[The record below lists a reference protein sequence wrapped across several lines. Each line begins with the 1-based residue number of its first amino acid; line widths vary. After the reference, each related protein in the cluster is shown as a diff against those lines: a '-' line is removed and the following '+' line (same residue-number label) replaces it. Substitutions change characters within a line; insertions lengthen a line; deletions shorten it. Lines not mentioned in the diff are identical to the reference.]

1 MSWRTGAAAALA
13 VALLLAGCVTPG
25 PAPGPSPAT
34 IGSTTG
40 SSASSSAS
48 SSTPTLPSNRPSTQS
63 PSVHLTAAGD
73 YGSDPVRAAG
83 VLTALGRAGQDA
95 HLALG
100 DLSYGEPGQEGA
112 WCDLVTARVRA
123 GLPFELVSGN
133 HESDGKNGSID
144 AFASCLPNRLPGLV
158 GTYGREYYVDLPRQA
173 PVVRVLMVSPG
184 LTFPDGDWDYSVGS
198 PHHVWT
204 ERAIDGAR
212 AAKIPWVVVGMHKPC
227 LSLGRYSCDI
237 GPDLLHLLVSKRVD
251 VVLSGH
257 EHLYQRTA
265 QLAEGAQCTRIAID
279 SFRPGCVVG
288 RGRSLSAGAGT
299 VFVTAGTGG
308 AELRPVTATD
318 PEAGYFE
325 ASAGS
330 GTEPAAYGYLDLR
343 ATAGDLRVSLVRSAD
358 GSSGDAFVLTRR
370 GATPSS
376 P

>member
-13 VALLLAGCVTPG
+13 AALLLAGCVTPG
-25 PAPGPSPAT
+25 PDPGPAT
-34 IGSTTG
+34 SSTGT

-48 SSTPTLPSNRPSTQS
+48 PSASSAPGSTVSSTPG
-63 PSVHLTAAGD
+63 SVHLTAAGD

-100 DLSYGEPGQEGA
+100 DLSYGEAGQEGA
-112 WCDLVTARVRA
+112 WCDLVTSKVGRS
-123 GLPFELVSGN
+123 LPFELVSGN
-133 HESDGKNGSID
+133 HESDGENGSID

-158 GTYGREYYVDLPRQA
+158 GTYGREYYVDLPQRA

-184 LTFPDGDWDYSVGS
+184 LSFPDGDWDYAVGS
-198 PHHVWT
+198 DHYAWT

-227 LSLGRYSCDI
+227 LSLGQYACDV

-251 VVLSGH
+251 LVMSGH

-265 QLAEGAQCTRIAID
+265 QLAEGAQCARIAID
-279 SFRPGCVVG
+279 SFLPGCVVD
-288 RGRSLSAGAGT
+288 RDSSLTAGAGT

-308 AELRPVTATD
+308 AVLRPVSTSD
-318 PEAGYFE
+318 SEAGYF
-325 ASAGS
+325 AAGAGS
-330 GTEPAAYGYLDLR
+330 DTEPAAYGYLDLR
-343 ATAGDLRVSLVRSAD
+343 ATDRDLRVSLVRSAD
-358 GSSGDAFVLTRR
+358 GSSADAFVLTRR
-370 GATPSS
+370 GAPPS